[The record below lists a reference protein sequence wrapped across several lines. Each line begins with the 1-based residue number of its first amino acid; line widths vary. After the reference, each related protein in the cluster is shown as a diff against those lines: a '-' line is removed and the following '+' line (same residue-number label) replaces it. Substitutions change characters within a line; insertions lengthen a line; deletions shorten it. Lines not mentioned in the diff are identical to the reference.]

1 MKAFEAYKQEAKEK
15 WGKTGEYQHYEEKTG
30 DYTKQTWDH
39 LAEEMDRIMARFALC
54 MKNGETPASAE
65 AQSLVKCLQS
75 HITDHYYPCTD
86 EVLAGLGQ
94 MYVADQRFAHNI
106 NKHADGT
113 AEFICQAIT
122 IHCSWS

>member
-1 MKAFEAYKQEAKEK
+1 MKAFESYKQEAKEK
-15 WGKTGEYQHYEEKTG
+15 WGKTDEYRLYEEKTG
-30 DYTKQTWDH
+30 AYTKQTWDQ

-54 MKNGETPASAE
+54 MKNGAAPDSAE

-86 EVLAGLGQ
+86 EILAGLGQ
-94 MYVADQRFAHNI
+94 MYVTDQRFANNI

-113 AEFICQAIT
+113 AAFICQAIT
-122 IHCSWS
+122 ICCSRS